1 MFKNQSKFRHSI
13 ISPDK
18 KQSWISFDSNP
29 FVNAPDLCPIS
40 ASKSLLAVRTG
51 SGSSI
56 SICPVDAQ
64 GRTSPVVLSNSSF
77 INHLDW
83 SPTCSQSTTRLLAAT
98 GNDGLK
104 LYSIS
109 QSDDLNV
116 SLTKSCNSMV
126 NARPAYFHPTAN
138 DLIAIGHEN
147 SISIWN
153 YEKEDT
159 VFKCDTTQSIQ
170 SMSWKGDGSMLATY
184 TSDNYLR
191 VFDPRVQLNAI
202 TEVSVHD
209 GVKPALIAWCG
220 DSDRIFSVGLNKR
233 RNREYA
239 VWDIRNSSNPL
250 TLQNL
255 DQSQGITI
263 PLFDS
268 DTNQM
273 FLCGKGDSRITWLEL
288 NGDFTIDSTRL
299 PIAMPVP
306 IGGACLLPKLA
317 MDVMS
322 CQFARTMIVSNEGSI
337 IPVTATVPRKSHI
350 EFHADIF
357 PDTKSEVLQMSVED
371 WLKGL
376 NITPNLVSLNPSL
389 AKSEIN
395 HKKTDKNEVQSASVI
410 IPSHSEAS
418 STINSTL
425 AHKVTEQPSYSA
437 TSSAINPK
445 LVQNDTKQVTMEPK
459 TKPAHPVSNNLPRY
473 SAFRHVETNVKIVYE
488 GFNYGNITPSNETNA
503 FQVNEKYIAFWMSGS
518 GGRIAIW
525 NLDEKGRLPAKIP
538 CVINGVDLNDFKFD
552 PFQSNR
558 IVSACDDGKLRI
570 FSIPL
575 LGLTEDLM
583 DPIQIVPAH
592 TNRISIIAFHPSIKD
607 LLLSSSI
614 EQTEPTVK
622 LWNLETNSCLYTIPQ
637 TDMVHSCAFKLDGTL
652 FATSTRDKKIST
664 FNLRTG
670 KAVTSGPSHSGSKTS
685 RLTWIDDSNCVCSIG
700 FSNGSQREIL
710 LYDERDLSKPL
721 SITSLDI
728 SPSILIPFYDLDT
741 KLLVLTGKGE
751 STLSYYEIVDQ
762 TVVSLDNKHGFSS
775 VTTSVSF
782 VPKLGV
788 DVMATE
794 IVKGYRLTS
803 STIETLSVV
812 VPRVKKEYFQDD
824 VFPDTI
830 DFSTVIN
837 VNDWTKGHDPILKR
851 VNLCPKGAIPLSQ
864 AKELEVKVKSNFVP
878 SEVVWSE
885 SERKE
890 ASMKQMFESAQE
902 AASGPLEQDLLE
914 GVEEDE
920 WD

>member
-138 DLIAIGHEN
+138 DLIAIGNLTYRLINCSLGHEN

-184 TSDNYLR
+184 TSDNHLR

-322 CQFARTMIVSNEGSI
+322 CQFARTMIV
-337 IPVTATVPRKSHI
+337 TATVPRKSHI

-437 TSSAINPK
+437 TSSAINSK
-445 LVQNDTKQVTMEPK
+445 VVQNDTKQVTMEPK

-518 GGRIAIW
+518 GG
-525 NLDEKGRLPAKIP
+525 L
-538 CVINGVDLNDFKFD
+538 VDLNDFKFD

-575 LGLTEDLM
+575 SGLTEDLM

-607 LLLSSSI
+607 LLMSSSI

-685 RLTWIDDSNCVCSIG
+685 RLTWIDDSNCVCSVG

-812 VPRVKKEYFQDD
+812 VPRVKKEYFQ
-824 VFPDTI
+824 
-830 DFSTVIN
+830 
-837 VNDWTKGHDPILKR
+837 
-851 VNLCPKGAIPLSQ
+851 
-864 AKELEVKVKSNFVP
+864 
-878 SEVVWSE
+878 
-885 SERKE
+885 
-890 ASMKQMFESAQE
+890 SMKQMFESAQE